1 MKRHWKRTFD
11 CLELPDESRQRILS
25 ALTAHMRNAE
35 KEPAPVKKKSA
46 RLRLPL
52 IAAVVAAAAALAGF
66 AYGEKIFPMLGGGR
80 IMQYINEYGEDVVSV
95 DTGFEVNPVVI
106 TDGRV
111 YFTLDGSYTDIT
123 DQCSESTCYR
133 YESTDPDGT
142 RHIVLVGGSIEHIGW
157 AETVILPD
165 GTSFSNA
172 TYDKEEPHLWL
183 NDRQST
189 E

>member
-1 MKRHWKRTFD
+1 MKKHWKRTFR
-11 CLELPDESRQRILS
+11 CLKLPDESRERILS
-25 ALTAHMRNAE
+25 VLTAHIEEPE
-35 KEPAPVKKKSA
+35 KIPVSTRKRPR

-52 IAAVVAAAAALAGF
+52 VAAAIATAAALAGF
-66 AYGEKIFPMLGGGR
+66 AYKEKIFPMLGGGK

-95 DTGFEVNPVVI
+95 DTGFAVDPVVI

-123 DQCSESTCYR
+123 DQCSETTCYR
-133 YESTDPDGT
+133 YESEDPDGT
-142 RHIVLVGGSIEHIGW
+142 RHTVLIGGSIDHIGW

-165 GTSFSNA
+165 GTVFSNA
-172 TYDKEEPHLWL
+172 TYYPDEPNLWL
-183 NDRQST
+183 NYRQ

>member
-1 MKRHWKRTFD
+1 MKKHWKRTFR
-11 CLELPDESRQRILS
+11 CLELPDESRERILS
-25 ALTAHMRNAE
+25 VLTDHMKNPE
-35 KEPAPVKKKSA
+35 KVSVPAGKRSR

-52 IAAVVAAAAALAGF
+52 VAAAIATAAALAGF

-95 DTGFEVNPVVI
+95 DTGFAVDPVVI

-111 YFTLDGSYTDIT
+111 YFTLDGSYRDIT
-123 DQCSESTCYR
+123 DQCSATTCYR

-142 RHIVLVGGSIEHIGW
+142 HHTILVGGSIDHIGW
-157 AETVILPD
+157 AETTTLPD
-165 GTSFSNA
+165 GSMFSNA
-172 TYDKEEPHLWL
+172 TYDSEEPPLWL
-183 NDRQST
+183 NYRQ

>member
-80 IMQYINEYGEDVVSV
+80 IMQYIN
-95 DTGFEVNPVVI
+95 
-106 TDGRV
+106 GR
-111 YFTLDGSYTDIT
+111 I
-123 DQCSESTCYR
+123 
-133 YESTDPDGT
+133 
-142 RHIVLVGGSIEHIGW
+142 
-157 AETVILPD
+157 
-165 GTSFSNA
+165 
-172 TYDKEEPHLWL
+172 
-183 NDRQST
+183 
-189 E
+189 